1 MKSEIEEQIKW
12 DEFAE
17 SRLMRTPRSELPCG
31 GDNCHVGALW
41 TREDYVTLIRMA
53 KPDAKISD
61 ICLELRRSKAGVV
74 AAIGRL
80 RIAFVSADNAKLQYF
95 SNRLCFSRLVYAN
108 NVTIK
113 KFNLMEVFVDEGWT
127 PEYHSGNRS
136 NQVKLCLNPYYGK
149 SIEMGEFEKSI
160 SRRKSENER
169 KLKSNQGK
177 NRKVV

>member
-17 SRLMRTPRSELPCG
+17 SRLMRTPKSELPCG

-61 ICLELRRSKAGVV
+61 ICLELRRSKAGVLS
-74 AAIGRL
+74 ALGKL
-80 RIAFVSADNAKLQYF
+80 RIAFAAATNFKMQGSAE
-95 SNRLCFSRLVYAN
+95 RLFFTRLVYEN

-136 NQVKLCLNPYYGK
+136 NQVKSCLNPYYGK
-149 SIEMGEFEKSI
+149 SIELGEFEKSI

-169 KLKSNQGK
+169 KSKQNQGK